1 MDLHLD
7 LDLAFTSRLNIS
19 NDDDWEPKNTFL
31 DTTQEITTPVDTTPQ
46 PQSRWSYSNTTINST
61 YLDEPPKSRWS
72 YSNTTIGG
80 STFDSSTIDGSCAEG
95 EIWDCEDL
103 FTPTHRRRHDS
114 ASTFRPTSL
123 SYSTSTESWTGSFLT
138 EPELTPTEDTT
149 SSTVP
154 SEITERRL
162 TRASSLDSFVDLNPR
177 VSSTHRISFY
187 GRLPEKIK
195 NRYLSDE
202 EKVAVE
208 VYSRCASETSTL
220 LHEKGCT
227 CQSTDEQPDSAD
239 MDDYHTFIR
248 PESLPPPKRSC
259 IHHLSDD
266 PESTDSCLPGN
277 IDITTALR
285 SSGYVSSGLW
295 VRKQPGS
302 NGKRGFLSC
311 PFTLRSRNNQR

>member
-1 MDLHLD
+1 MDLHVD

-31 DTTQEITTPVDTTPQ
+31 NTTQVDTTPADTT

-61 YLDEPPKSRWS
+61 YLDEQPKSRWS

-80 STFDSSTIDGSCAEG
+80 STIDACCVED

-103 FTPTHRRRHDS
+103 FTPTHRRRRRRDS

-123 SYSTSTESWTGSFLT
+123 SYSISTESWTGSFLT
-138 EPELTPTEDTT
+138 ESEMTPTEDTT

-154 SEITERRL
+154 SEITDRRL
-162 TRASSLDSFVDLNPR
+162 TRASSLDSFIDLHPT
-177 VSSTHRISFY
+177 VSSTHRLSFY

-208 VYSRCASETSTL
+208 VYS
-220 LHEKGCT
+220 
-227 CQSTDEQPDSAD
+227 
-239 MDDYHTFIR
+239 
-248 PESLPPPKRSC
+248 
-259 IHHLSDD
+259 
-266 PESTDSCLPGN
+266 
-277 IDITTALR
+277 
-285 SSGYVSSGLW
+285 
-295 VRKQPGS
+295 S
-302 NGKRGFLSC
+302 N
-311 PFTLRSRNNQR
+311 